1 MMEVDMSEKANNKNK
16 GVVRI
21 VEKIKKIEVKV
32 LREDKQQ
39 MERELVLKE
48 EKIYVLKD
56 KKLRMEIIQLYYD
69 ILTARHR
76 RRQKMT
82 ELVTMNYQ

>member
-16 GVVRI
+16 EVVRI
-21 VEKIKKIEVKV
+21 VEKMKKIELKV
-32 LREDKQQ
+32 LRKDKQQ

-48 EKIYVLKD
+48 KKISVLKD
-56 KKLRMEIIQLYYD
+56 KKIRMEIIQLYYY

-76 RRQKMT
+76 R
-82 ELVTMNYQ
+82 